1 MFPNPDPFPTRLPQL
16 LPRILPPAGLAARRR
31 WRLSSVPASTLVFSV
46 LLAGCSNPP
55 WNSTQAE
62 EEAARNAFHAAE
74 ASAVA
79 QAQAAASAASS
90 LEPPPELPAPPVAL
104 PAPDAVARVLTYA
117 ERVRTMPTVELNQ
130 ELARMTAPSEANAPA
145 SQVQLAL
152 LLSQLRQLPELIKAQ
167 ELLARVLANASP
179 EAQPLHPLA
188 RLLAFRYGEQRRLED
203 QLEKERQQ
211 TREVQRKLDQTNERL
226 EALKAIERSLTTRPP
241 PPPAAAQAPA
251 PAPAPA
257 SAPARRGRTT
267 PP

>member
-1 MFPNPDPFPTRLPQL
+1 MFPNPEPSPTRLPQL
-16 LPRILPPAGLAARRR
+16 LPHTLPPSVLAARTRG
-31 WRLSSVPASTLVFSV
+31 RLSAVPASALVFSV
-46 LLAGCSNPP
+46 LLAGCSSLP
-55 WNSTQAE
+55 WKSNRAE
-62 EEAARNAFHAAE
+62 EEAVRNALYAAE
-74 ASAVA
+74 ARALA

-90 LEPPPELPAPPVAL
+90 PEPPPAAPAPPAVL
-104 PAPDAVARVLTYA
+104 PVPDVVVRVLVYA
-117 ERVRTMPTVELNQ
+117 ERVRAMPAAELNQ
-130 ELARMTAPSEANAPA
+130 ELARLAAPGEASVPA
-145 SQVQLAL
+145 SQVQLSL

-167 ELLARVLANASP
+167 ELLARVLANAGP
-179 EAQPLHPLA
+179 DAQPLHPLA

-241 PPPAAAQAPA
+241 PPPAPAQVPA

-257 SAPARRGRTT
+257 SAPASRSRTA

>member
-1 MFPNPDPFPTRLPQL
+1 M
-16 LPRILPPAGLAARRR
+16 
-31 WRLSSVPASTLVFSV
+31 
-46 LLAGCSNPP
+46 
-55 WNSTQAE
+55 
-62 EEAARNAFHAAE
+62 
-74 ASAVA
+74 
-79 QAQAAASAASS
+79 
-90 LEPPPELPAPPVAL
+90 
-104 PAPDAVARVLTYA
+104 
-117 ERVRTMPTVELNQ
+117 TV
-130 ELARMTAPSEANAPA
+130 PSEANVPA
-145 SQVQLAL
+145 SQVQLSL
-152 LLSQLRQLPELIKAQ
+152 ILSQLRQLPELIKAQ

-211 TREVQRKLDQTNERL
+211 TREVQRKLDQTHERL

-257 SAPARRGRTT
+257 SAPASRGRTT